1 MSFPA
6 DQVYT
11 IDRIIERK
19 QSDGKHI
26 SDINTYQDFALLQL
40 NRSVPNKKSLIL
52 DRSGDFLAE
61 GNKVFLMGYP
71 MGMSVKITDPNDS
84 QIYKLGKNI
93 FTTDLD
99 SFGGNSGGPVF
110 DSYTKRII
118 GVIVTGNKNEIIY
131 TLNKDLKLSFG
142 FGEYVFS

>member
-1 MSFPA
+1 
-6 DQVYT
+6 
-11 IDRIIERK
+11 
-19 QSDGKHI
+19 
-26 SDINTYQDFALLQL
+26 
-40 NRSVPNKKSLIL
+40 
-52 DRSGDFLAE
+52 
-61 GNKVFLMGYP
+61 

-131 TLNKDLKLSFG
+131 TLNKDLKLSF
-142 FGEYVFS
+142 SAIC